1 MPRTMTENP
10 ISISNLNDFIF
21 CPISIYFHQ
30 LYGATDDIQM
40 QSTCQING
48 SAAHESID
56 NQRYSTSNNV
66 LQGAPVISEEYGLIG
81 RIDLFYADK
90 GILVERKRQIKKIFD
105 GYIFQLYAQYF
116 GLTEMGY
123 YVTKLQLYSSVDN
136 KKYDVPLPEDNE
148 KMLSKFKKVI
158 NDMHN
163 FDIETFYQENREK
176 CCNCIYEPA
185 CDKSLK
191 G

>member
-1 MPRTMTENP
+1 MTENP

-30 LYGATDDIQM
+30 LYGAIDDIQM
-40 QSTCQING
+40 QSTYQING

-56 NQRYSTSNNV
+56 KQRYSSSNDV
-66 LQGAPVISEEYGLIG
+66 LQGVSVISEEYGLIG
-81 RIDLFYADK
+81 KIDLFYADK
-90 GILVERKRQIKKIFD
+90 GLLVERKRQIKTIFD

-123 YVTKLQLYSSVDN
+123 RVTRLQLYSSVDN
-136 KKYDVPLPEDNE
+136 RKYDVPLPEDNE
-148 KMLSKFKKVI
+148 EMFLKFNKVI
-158 NDMHN
+158 DDMHN
-163 FDIETFYQENREK
+163 FEMETFYQENRWK

-185 CDKSLK
+185 CDRSLK